1 MIDRYIFG
9 GDQISIHALTQSATM
24 QAVVLHKIFFI
35 SNYEDGL
42 INLCKQIQI
51 KLECSLIMCAMSNN
65 LTYPK
70 YMFYYLN
77 QSENERL
84 IQVYKEDKWI
94 FYEKGYALPFEN
106 VNFYKK

>member
-1 MIDRYIFG
+1 
-9 GDQISIHALTQSATM
+9 
-24 QAVVLHKIFFI
+24 
-35 SNYEDGL
+35 
-42 INLCKQIQI
+42 
-51 KLECSLIMCAMSNN
+51 MSNN

-94 FYEKGYALPFEN
+94 FYEKGYALPL
-106 VNFYKK
+106 KM